1 MALLNETAAAIKSET
16 IPRVNAKL
24 NLEFAYDQA
33 KQTTIL
39 QESSS
44 NPPLKV
50 VRAFQIADGAALI
63 HLHNVSGGLLGDDRL
78 RMSVQVSENAK
89 VQITTTGA
97 TRIYRARETATPA
110 TQQTEINLAGNAF
123 LEYLPDPI
131 IPYECARFSQQTT
144 IHLAK
149 NAGLFWWEILA
160 PGREAHGEL
169 FAYDSVEMKT
179 DIIAQ
184 TQKIAR
190 ERIQLNPKK
199 YPLESP
205 ARLGPYRY
213 WATFYICNASRSPA
227 EWQALENKL
236 RETASE
242 FPAPN
247 ETRWGISTLVAHGV
261 VCRCVSMRGRDALQG
276 LHQLWRVAKQSLY
289 KAEAIPPRKV
299 N

>member
-1 MALLNETAAAIKSET
+1 MALLNETAAATNSAT
-16 IPRVNAKL
+16 TPRVNAKL
-24 NLEFAYDQA
+24 NLGFVYDQA

-50 VRAFQIADGAALI
+50 VRAFQIADGAALV
-63 HLHNVSGGLLGDDRL
+63 HLHNVSGGLLGDDSL
-78 RMSVQVSENAK
+78 KMSVQVSENAK

-110 TQQTEINLAGNAF
+110 TQQTEITLSENAF
-123 LEYLPDPI
+123 LEYLPDPV
-131 IPYECARFSQQTT
+131 IPYAGARYAQQTT
-144 IHLAK
+144 IHLEK

-169 FAYDSVEMKT
+169 FAYDSLEMKT
-179 DIIAQ
+179 DIIAEG
-184 TQKIAR
+184 KRIAC
-190 ERIQLNPKK
+190 ERIQLYPKK
-199 YPLESP
+199 YPLNSP

-213 WATFYICNASRSPA
+213 WATFYVCEAGLAPA

-236 RETASE
+236 RETAAE
-242 FPAPN
+242 FPAPD
-247 ETRWGISTLVAHGV
+247 ETRWGISTLPAHGL
-261 VCRCVSMRGRDALQG
+261 VCRCLAMRGRDAIQG
-276 LHQLWRVAKQSLY
+276 LHQLWRIAKQSLY
-289 KAEAIPPRKV
+289 NAEAVPPRKV

>member
-1 MALLNETAAAIKSET
+1 MALLNETAAAINSVT
-16 IPRVNAKL
+16 TPRVNAKL
-24 NLEFAYDQA
+24 NLEFAYDHS
-33 KQTTIL
+33 KQTTVL

-50 VRAFQIADGAALI
+50 VRAFQTADGAALI

-78 RMSVQVSENAK
+78 AMSVQLSENAK

-97 TRIYRARETATPA
+97 TRIYRARESASAA
-110 TQQTEINLAGNAF
+110 TQKTEIALAENAF

-131 IPYECARFSQQTT
+131 IPYAAARYAQQTT

-179 DIIAQ
+179 DIIAEG
-184 TQKIAR
+184 QKIAR
-190 ERIQLNPKK
+190 ERIQLDPKK
-199 YPLESP
+199 YPLDSP

-213 WATFYICNASRSPA
+213 WATFYICKPGVDPA

-236 RETASE
+236 REAASE
-242 FPAPN
+242 FPTPN
-247 ETRWGISTLVAHGV
+247 ETRWGISTLPAHGA
-261 VCRCVSMRGRDALQG
+261 VCRCLSMRGRDALQG

-289 KAEAIPPRKV
+289 NAEAIPPRKV